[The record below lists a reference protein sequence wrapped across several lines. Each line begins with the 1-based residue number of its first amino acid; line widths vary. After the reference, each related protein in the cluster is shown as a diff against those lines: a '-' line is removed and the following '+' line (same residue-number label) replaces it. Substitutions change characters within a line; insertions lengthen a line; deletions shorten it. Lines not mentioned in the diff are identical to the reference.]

1 MSRTRRLDRY
11 TERKTLRDGKAG
23 DWNWST
29 PSWWI
34 NMHATRAQRQAT
46 RRAELQVLRRP
57 DARDGLIWPLARK
70 PHRYFW

>member
-1 MSRTRRLDRY
+1 MSRTSRRNRY
-11 TERKTLRDGKAG
+11 TGSKEFRDGKAHG
-23 DWNWST
+23 WNYST

-57 DARDGLIWPLARK
+57 DAWDGLIWPLARK
-70 PHRYFW
+70 PHKYFW